1 MRHAILILAHKN
13 LEQLCR
19 LVEYFK
25 YDCDV
30 FIHIDRKQTIKP
42 DEKKKLLSFHQVKL
56 ITQEYEVNW
65 G

>member
-42 DEKKKLLSFHQVKL
+42 DEKKSCLVFSKLNS
-56 ITQEYEVNW
+56 
-65 G
+65 